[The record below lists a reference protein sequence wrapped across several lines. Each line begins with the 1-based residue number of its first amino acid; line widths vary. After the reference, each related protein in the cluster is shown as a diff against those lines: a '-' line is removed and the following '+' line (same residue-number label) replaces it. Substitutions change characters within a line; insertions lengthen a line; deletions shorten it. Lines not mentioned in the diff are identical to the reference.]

1 MNKSKNLMI
10 LKKSNSRLY
19 TINLFS
25 DFLLAKISTSEESIF
40 SVVDCHNFII
50 IKGKTT
56 HKEILGISSITKE
69 FNEKYELSQP
79 ISRTIDLIEYDCK
92 LSKVKNLE
100 FILHKSENCS
110 YHKSQIEKFLSS
122 ESSFDF
128 NGYPVEVSDDKLVV
142 TSEFPH
148 GYSLNQ
154 GRLIYLYGKHI
165 FYSIPTNY
173 VRSSIVFNLSSE
185 KNEDGEN
192 IISIFNLEK
201 GVEDEKLK
209 SAILD
214 VFDFDMS
221 WLSSEMKK
229 VDWSTELTNPLQEYP
244 FIKQR
249 DKNLVI
255 F

>member
-1 MNKSKNLMI
+1 MI
-10 LKKSNSRLY
+10 LKKTNSRVY

-25 DFLLAKISTSEESIF
+25 DYLLTKIPNTEDSIF
-40 SVVDCHNFII
+40 SVVDCKNFII
-50 IKGKTT
+50 IKGKTS
-56 HKEILGISSITKE
+56 HKEILNISSITKE
-69 FNEKYELSQP
+69 FNEKYEPETP
-79 ISRTIDLIEYDCK
+79 ISHTIDLIEYDCK

-110 YHKSQIEKFLSS
+110 YHKSQIEKFLSNDL
-122 ESSFDF
+122 SFGF
-128 NGYPVEVSDDKLVV
+128 NCYPIEVSDDELII

-148 GYSLNQ
+148 GYSLSQ

-173 VRSSIVFNLSSE
+173 TDSSIIFNLSLD
-185 KNEDGEN
+185 KDEDNDN
-192 IISIFNLEK
+192 IISIFNVNK
-201 GVEDEKLK
+201 KSEDGTLK

-229 VDWSTELTNPLQEYP
+229 VDWSIELTNPLEEYS
-244 FIKQR
+244 FIKK
-249 DKNLVI
+249 KNKDFII

>member
-1 MNKSKNLMI
+1 MI
-10 LKKSNSRLY
+10 LKKTNSRVY

-25 DFLLAKISTSEESIF
+25 DYLLTKIPNTEESIF
-40 SVVDCHNFII
+40 SVIDCKNFVI
-50 IKGKTT
+50 IKGKTS
-56 HKEILGISSITKE
+56 HKEILDISSITKE
-69 FNEKYELSQP
+69 FNEKYEPDTP
-79 ISRTIDLIEYDCK
+79 ISHTIDLIEYDCK

-110 YHKSQIEKFLSS
+110 YHKTQIEKFLLN

-128 NGYPVEVSDDKLVV
+128 SCYSSEVSDDKLIV

-154 GRLIYLYGKHI
+154 GRLIYFYGKHI

-173 VRSSIVFNLSSE
+173 TDSSIIFNLSLD
-185 KNEDGEN
+185 KNDDNDN
-192 IISIFNLEK
+192 IISIFNVDK
-201 GVEDEKLK
+201 NSEDETLK

-214 VFDFDMS
+214 VFDFNMS

-229 VDWSTELTNPLQEYP
+229 VDWSVELTNPLEDYSFVKKKNKD
-244 FIKQR
+244 FI
-249 DKNLVI
+249 I

>member
-1 MNKSKNLMI
+1 MI
-10 LKKSNSRLY
+10 LKKTNSRVY

-25 DFLLAKISTSEESIF
+25 DYLLTKIPNTEESIF
-40 SVVDCHNFII
+40 SVADCKNFII
-50 IKGKTT
+50 IKGKTS
-56 HKEILGISSITKE
+56 HKEILDISSITKE
-69 FNEKYELSQP
+69 FNEKYEPETP
-79 ISRTIDLIEYDCK
+79 ISHTIDLIEYDCK

-110 YHKSQIEKFLSS
+110 YHKTQIEKFLLN

-128 NGYPVEVSDDKLVV
+128 NCYPSKVSDDDLIV

-173 VRSSIVFNLSSE
+173 RDSSIIFNLSLE
-185 KNEDGEN
+185 KNDDNDN
-192 IISIFNLEK
+192 IISIFDVDKNS
-201 GVEDEKLK
+201 EDETLK

-229 VDWSTELTNPLQEYP
+229 VDWSVELTNPLEEYP
-244 FIKQR
+244 FIKK
-249 DKNLVI
+249 KNKDFII